1 MHISDCMHYFVY
13 GGSKMEEKFDFSK
26 IDISKMPEKDRN
38 WLMIF
43 LLLFIGNCETETLK
57 VIAEQLKPGDNK
69 EENDKE

>member
-1 MHISDCMHYFVY
+1 MHCFVY

-26 IDISKMPEKDRN
+26 IDISKMPEKDKN